1 MGRYTMMA
9 MIMKVSRPMVVAV
22 STLFAAILGLA
33 AAAAADTGSSGGA
46 TYTVSTTTID
56 LGAGWHVNVGQLSGG
71 NNSVATAFNNAS
83 IASARTM
90 GTMLDSDG
98 DLRDHATFD
107 ATPTVSFRPTT
118 VSQVLRG
125 VYYHQGAAHPLNAV
139 TTIVI
144 DTRNATPITLDD
156 LFTDTQAGLNRLSE
170 QTKQIWPTV
179 YGRPMGDEPGNAPV
193 EKNFH
198 NWIPTAA
205 GLEIYFDDY
214 QFGHGQP
221 VITVPWS
228 QLTGLLAP
236 AMQVLAG

>member
-1 MGRYTMMA
+1 MNTMTKA
-9 MIMKVSRPMVVAV
+9 RKAIVAV
-22 STLFAAILGLA
+22 FAALTAVALAVPA
-33 AAAAADTGSSGGA
+33 AAIADTGTSGGA
-46 TYTVSTTTID
+46 TYTVTTTTVD
-56 LGAGWHVNVGQLSGG
+56 LGGGWRANVGQLSGG
-71 NNSVATAFNNAS
+71 NNAVATSFNNAS
-83 IASARTM
+83 IASGRTM

-98 DLRDHATFD
+98 LLRDQATFD

-139 TTIVI
+139 TTTVI
-144 DTRNATPITLDD
+144 DTRNSTPITLDD

-198 NWIPTAA
+198 NWIPTAG
-205 GLEIYFDDY
+205 GLEIYFEDY

-221 VITVPWS
+221 VITIPWP
-228 QLTGLLAP
+228 QLTGLLASD
-236 AMQVLAG
+236 MQVLAQ

>member
-1 MGRYTMMA
+1 
-9 MIMKVSRPMVVAV
+9 MITTMKVIRSMAVVVA
-22 STLFAAILGLA
+22 TLFAATLGVPA
-33 AAAAADTGSSGGA
+33 TAVADSGTSGGA
-46 TYTVSTTTID
+46 TYTVSTTTVD
-56 LGAGWHVNVGQLSGG
+56 LGAGWRVSVGQLSGG
-71 NNSVATAFNNAS
+71 NQAVATAFNRAS
-83 IASARTM
+83 IASGRTM
-90 GTMLDSDG
+90 GTMLDSDV
-98 DLRDHATFD
+98 DLRDQATFD

-144 DTRNATPITLDD
+144 DTRNATPITLAD
-156 LFTDTQAGLNRLSE
+156 LFTDTQVGLNRLSA

-179 YGRPMGDEPGNAPV
+179 YGRPMGDEPGNSPV

-205 GLEIYFDDY
+205 GLEIYFEDY

-228 QLTGLLAP
+228 QLTGVLAP
-236 AMQVLAG
+236 AMQVLAR

>member
-1 MGRYTMMA
+1 MNTMMKA
-9 MIMKVSRPMVVAV
+9 STPFAVVVA
-22 STLFAAILGLA
+22 TLFTATLGVLVAAV
-33 AAAAADTGSSGGA
+33 ADTGTSGGA

-56 LGAGWHVNVGQLSGG
+56 LGADWHVTVGQLTGG
-71 NNSVATAFNNAS
+71 NSAVATAFNNAS
-83 IASARTM
+83 IASGRTM

-98 DLRDHATFD
+98 VLRGQATFD

-139 TTIVI
+139 TTVVI

-156 LFTDTQAGLNRLSE
+156 LFTDTQAGLPRLSE

-179 YGRPMGDEPGNAPV
+179 YGRPMGDEPGNTPV

-198 NWIPTAA
+198 NWIPTAG
-205 GLEIYFDDY
+205 GLEIYFEDY

-221 VITVPWS
+221 VITIPWP

-236 AMQVLAG
+236 DMQVLAQ